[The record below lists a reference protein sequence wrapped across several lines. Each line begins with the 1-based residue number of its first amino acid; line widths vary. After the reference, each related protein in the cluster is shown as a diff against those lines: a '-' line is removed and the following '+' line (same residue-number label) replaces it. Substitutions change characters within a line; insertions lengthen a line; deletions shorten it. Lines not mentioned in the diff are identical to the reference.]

1 MRMVQIIIVAVMML
15 VGGTAHLLKPDIF
28 YPLIP
33 TPFPPWLSVVLSGV
47 IELAIGIAVLTP
59 RWRHWAGL
67 AFAALCLAYLPLH
80 LWDFFRPDPIFKPPL
95 VAGGRVIVQ
104 LLFIAIGLS
113 LWQAGR
119 PDRRV

>member
-1 MRMVQIIIVAVMML
+1 MKMVQIIIVAVMML
-15 VGGTAHLLKPDIF
+15 VGGTAHLLKPEIF

-33 TPFPPWLSVVLSGV
+33 APFPPWLSVIASGV
-47 IELAIGIAVLTP
+47 VELVIGIAVLFP
-59 RWRHWAGL
+59 RCRALAGL
-67 AFAALCLAYLPLH
+67 GFAALCLAYLPLH

-113 LWQAGR
+113 LWRAGR
-119 PDRRV
+119 PDRRH